1 MNKNAKIKKRGG
13 VFVQGVEVKTKV
25 DGNHLYELHVINI
38 KEISDEFSDFIDR
51 YFVSICEGNSG
62 SNIKVVK
69 KRVLKFLESKTN
81 DTRIGSIAEFLMH
94 LYLNNLG
101 YKQECR
107 FLNLEE
113 ESIKKGFDGYYS
125 NSDEEWIME
134 SKSGFSTSK
143 SISHKNKILEAYRDL
158 EGKIK
163 GETKNNPWMNA
174 YNHASHRDI
183 NTKESIVKH
192 IKGLADDFV
201 LDNFYNIKDFNI
213 IPGAT
218 IFLEG
223 TWIDN
228 DLDKIVN
235 DVEQSILT
243 LQYKKI
249 IAICCTQISV
259 QAFIEYISKEN

>member
-81 DTRIGSIAEFLMH
+81 DTRIGSMAEFLMH